1 MSMRSHFASRWLRAI
16 SIVSILGVSAGALAQ
31 TDVTTSRISGTVKDT
46 EGGVLPGVTVTALN
60 QETGLEVTTTSDGD
74 GFYRL
79 LNLPTGTYTVTAEL
93 PGVNK
98 VTNESVKLQLGSAPT
113 VNFTIPLAGVT
124 AAVQVTSEVPLVE
137 VTNTA
142 ASTTISEEQIR
153 ALPVAGRDFKA
164 LVLLTPETRF
174 DSERGNLAISGQR
187 GINTN
192 VTIDGVDFN
201 NAFFGGTVGGA
212 EGRAPLA
219 ISQESIKEFTV
230 ITNGASVEFGRT
242 GGGVVNVI
250 TKSGTNEFHG
260 SGFYYWQPQDLI
272 SDFADS
278 ECSGVTTPTTAC
290 QNGVIQ
296 GREPS
301 DQEKKQYGASLGGPI
316 MKDKLFFFASYD
328 NQDRSETVQI
338 SPDVLDSD
346 IFARYPVL
354 ASPET
359 YVSTQDGS
367 VLFGRLDFNATASHR
382 FMVRGNFTDYEGVN
396 GTSTGTTRTESY
408 NGLEGLDT
416 KAYVGS
422 YSAQFTGNLL
432 NDLNINYITEDTPR
446 EDKGLGLP
454 EIQLGVLRFGEVSFL
469 PITSTTERKAIGDT
483 VTYLIQDHVLKAG
496 GEYND
501 TTIEQIFKG
510 NWRGVYVFNNEA
522 DLLAGRYFQYRQFG
536 GLGGLTADEAGK
548 ADFGQKELAFFA
560 QDQWFMSPKL
570 TVTAGVRWE
579 RLDNPDDPILN
590 QFDLDTSRCIGTS
603 QTNCAFALTGQ
614 IPDAEDQ
621 WSPRVGISWSPDPK
635 TAVRVAAGRYW
646 SRTPA
651 ILWAQLFTSNGLRG
665 TQYNSRTNTEGR
677 DPTDPNCRLANGTSC
692 FDPLAPGWGD
702 AFNPVGVERVDFRQF
717 AAPTGLGV
725 FAVDPDFDNPYTD
738 RVSLV
743 LEREVFNLTSAS
755 LDFTY
760 AKGKQLQRLVD
771 INRQYDGTVAAN
783 GLPRYSSTRPNT
795 YYGTVTTSVS
805 DAESEFVAITA
816 QLSRRYANNFSA
828 GVVATWAQ
836 DRDNDSNERNF
847 AGIQAEDF
855 NDLDTVWGYSNRDQ
869 RWRAAANA
877 VWDTPWLGLTLGGS
891 FRYATGSPYN
901 PTANFDFNNDG
912 QSGTDRPTLG
922 CNYSVPGDC
931 AANGHHLGR
940 NSFRQPDFY
949 SLDMRLGK
957 IWRIGPTEL
966 NTFIECFNC
975 SNADNLFVTST
986 VYGRE
991 QTPQCSTSTGICFG
1005 DESSPT
1011 SSPRTFQLAAR
1022 ISF

>member
-1 MSMRSHFASRWLRAI
+1 MRGLLAARILRALTI
-16 SIVSILGVSAGALAQ
+16 GLFFGVTAAALAQ
-31 TDVTTSRISGTVKDT
+31 TDVTTSRISGIVSDP
-46 EGGVLPGVTVTALN
+46 EGGALPGVTVTAKHE
-60 QETGLEVTTTSDGD
+60 ETGLSVNGVTDSDGS
-74 GFYRL
+74 YRL
-79 LNLPTGTYTVTAEL
+79 LNLPTGTYNITAEL
-93 PGVNK
+93 PGVGTAVREN
-98 VTNESVKLQLGSAPT
+98 VKLVLGSAPT
-113 VNFTIPLAGVT
+113 VNFTLNLAGVT
-124 AAVQVTSEVPLVE
+124 AAVTASAEAPLIE
-137 VTNTA
+137 VTNTS
-142 ASTTISEEQIR
+142 ASTSISEEQIR
-153 ALPVAGRDFKA
+153 ALPVAGRDFRS
-164 LVLLTPETRF
+164 LVLLTPATRF

-260 SGFYYWQPQDLI
+260 SAFYYWQPQDLI
-272 SDFADS
+272 SDFAEG
-278 ECSGVTTPTTAC
+278 ECSGVTTPTSAC
-290 QNGVIQ
+290 QNGTIA

-316 MKDKLFFFASYD
+316 MKDRIFFFGSYD

-338 SPDVLDSD
+338 SPDVLDAD
-346 IFARYPVL
+346 IFARYPIL
-354 ASPET
+354 GSPET

-367 VLFGRLDFNATASHR
+367 VLFGRLDFHASSAHR
-382 FMVRGNFTDYEGVN
+382 FMMRGNFTDYEGVN

-408 NGLEGLDT
+408 NGIEGLDT
-416 KAYVGS
+416 KAYVAS

-432 NDLNINYITEDTPR
+432 NDLNLNYITEDTPR

-469 PITSTTERKAIGDT
+469 PIVSATERKAIGDT
-483 VTYLIQDHVLKAG
+483 VTFLIKEHVAKVG

-501 TTIEQIFKG
+501 TTIDQIFKG

-536 GLGGLTADEAGK
+536 GLGGLTSDEAGN
-548 ADFGQKELAFFA
+548 AAFGQKELAFFA
-560 QDQWFMSPKL
+560 QDQWFVSPRL

-590 QFDLDTSRCIGTS
+590 QFELDPTRCQPNSTV
-603 QTNCAFALTGQ
+603 NCSFRLNGQ
-614 IPDAEDQ
+614 IPDADSQ
-621 WSPRVGISWSPDPK
+621 WSPRLGISWSPDPK
-635 TAVRVAAGRYW
+635 TAIRVAAGRYW

-651 ILWAQLFTSNGLRG
+651 ILWAQLFTSNGVRA
-665 TQYNSRTNTEGR
+665 TQYLTVTNTEGR
-677 DPTDPNCRLANGTSC
+677 DPTDPNCRRTNGTSC
-692 FDPLAPGWGD
+692 FDPLAPGWG
-702 AFNPVGVERVDFRQF
+702 ANFSPVGVERIDFRRV
-717 AAPTGLGV
+717 AAPTSNIGA
-725 FAVDPDFDNPYTD
+725 FTVDPDFDNPYTD

-743 LEREVFNLTSAS
+743 IDREIFNLTSAS

-760 AKGKQLQRLVD
+760 AKAKQLQRLVD
-771 INRQYDGTVAAN
+771 INRVYDGTVAAN

-795 YYGTVTTSVS
+795 FYGTVTTSVS

-816 QLSRRYANNFSA
+816 QLQRRYANNFAA
-828 GVVATWAQ
+828 GVVATWSQ

-855 NDLDTVWGYSNRDQ
+855 NDLDTAWGYSNRDQ
-869 RWRAAANA
+869 RWKASANV
-877 VWDTPWLGLTLGGS
+877 VWDTPVFGLTLGTA
-891 FRYATGSPYN
+891 FRFATGSPFN

-922 CNYSVPGDC
+922 CNYAVAGDC
-931 AANGHHLGR
+931 AANGRHLER
-940 NSFRQPDFY
+940 NSFRQSDFY

-975 SNADNLFVTST
+975 TDASNLFVTST

-1005 DESSPT
+1005 DATSPGT
-1011 SSPRTFQLAAR
+1011 PRTFQVAAR
-1022 ISF
+1022 FSF